1 VDLFLSCFAPLF
13 KATWEGDI
21 DEPPCI
27 DTVEKDQ
34 LAVFLVP
41 QVLQKVLFLNKLK
54 FCLLWSVPS
63 DFKVITAQ

>member
-21 DEPPCI
+21 DEPPSI

-41 QVLQKVLFLNKLK
+41 QVLQKVLFSKQIEI
-54 FCLLWSVPS
+54 LLALVGP
-63 DFKVITAQ
+63 